1 MWRTPLTCA
10 VIVDTIVKLPMNDS
24 LSICMLSKNDIAMLH
39 GMFGKL
45 MKENNEI
52 FGRELKREIRD
63 EMHSLIAASESRV
76 ITRLE
81 AKIEHVKEEIIDGVI
96 DMLDRT
102 VYPRLDRHDQEIA
115 QLQVHH
121 GLA

>member
-1 MWRTPLTCA
+1 M
-10 VIVDTIVKLPMNDS
+10 IVDTMVKLPMNYS
-24 LSICMLSKNDIAMLH
+24 LSICMLSKNDVQVLR
-39 GMFGKL
+39 GMFE
-45 MKENNEI
+45 ENNHI
-52 FGRELKREIRD
+52 LKREIRD
-63 EMHSLIAASESRV
+63 EMHSVVNAAITASESRV